1 MAATFARILGTEKD
15 RSNCPFFYRIGAC
28 RHGDRCS
35 RNHLRPHFSV
45 TLMVP
50 HMYQPSVQVP
60 AVPTSESSAATARY
74 FDAMPDADEF
84 IDFWED
90 VLDEVE
96 RHGRVEDMLVLQNA
110 GEHMHGN
117 TYIKFHSE
125 QEADSAK
132 QRISG
137 RYYHGRPLQPEY
149 SPVTDFS
156 EAVCGMFKHGFCE
169 RGDYCTQ
176 PSHTHATV
184 HVAAAGTDLMQQT
197 AFLLTLV
204 LMCWLLCTVPV
215 LWQATSCTRG
225 RSLAI

>member
-50 HMYQPSVQVP
+50 HMYAPSVAVP
-60 AVPTSESSAATARY
+60 SVPTSESAASHY
-74 FDAMPDADEF
+74 FDSMPDAEEF
-84 IDFWED
+84 VDFWED
-90 VLDEVE
+90 VLDELE
-96 RHGRVEDMLVLQNA
+96 RYGRVDDMLVLQNA

-125 QEADSAK
+125 SEAESAK
-132 QRISG
+132 QHIES
-137 RYYHGRPLQPEY
+137 RYYRGRLLQPEY

-169 RGDYCTQ
+169 RGDFWYASYHSVHSTRRIR
-176 PSHTHATV
+176 TATDPWHPLRLFRSASV
-184 HVAAAGTDLMQQT
+184 CVCGSLY
-197 AFLLTLV
+197 
-204 LMCWLLCTVPV
+204 P
-215 LWQATSCTRG
+215 ATSCTRG
-225 RSLAI
+225 R